1 MVDCRRGT
9 AGESGGDEGISGM
22 REAESNPWT
31 GFSGQARIVRQ
42 TLSDYKAENFK
53 LGGIQ
58 A

>member
-1 MVDCRRGT
+1 MVDCRIRT
-9 AGESGGDEGISGM
+9 ERESGGDDGVSDM
-22 REAESNPWT
+22 CEAASNLWL

-42 TLSDYKAENFK
+42 TLSEYKAKNFK